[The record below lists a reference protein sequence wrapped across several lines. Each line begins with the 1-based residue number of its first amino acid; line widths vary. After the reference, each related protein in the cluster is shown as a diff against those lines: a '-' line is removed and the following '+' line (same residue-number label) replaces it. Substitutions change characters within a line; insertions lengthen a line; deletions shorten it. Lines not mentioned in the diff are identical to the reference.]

1 MSLSLKSM
9 LRLQRVRQE
18 VTERTDKSCTTQTDS
33 ALSPPSSKRISSG
46 RRKLHV
52 FSRIYEE
59 NRANYWRQSSLFT
72 NSCVTC
78 SVLCVPLT
86 VSGSSGEAR
95 FNAPQT
101 STFAPSISTCRQSTQ
116 SNWRATRSHH
126 TSSHCC
132 VII

>member
-1 MSLSLKSM
+1 MSLSLKSL

-18 VTERTDKSCTTQTDS
+18 VTERSDKSCTTDS

-59 NRANYWRQSSLFT
+59 NRANYWLQSSLFT

-101 STFAPSISTCRQSTQ
+101 STFAPSISTCRHSQHSLTGEPLFHITQ
-116 SNWRATRSHH
+116 C
-126 TSSHCC
+126 SHCC